1 MCVNG
6 DAMKPVMLLLLVA
19 FSAADG
25 LADEDYGTARALVE
39 SGEILSL
46 DQVLEKAGEHLQGR
60 ILEIEVEREGGRYVY
75 EIELLDDDGVVK
87 ELEID
92 AASGVLLKIERED

>member
-1 MCVNG
+1 
-6 DAMKPVMLLLLVA
+6 LLLVVA
-19 FSAADG
+19 WASIG

-39 SGEILSL
+39 KGEILSL
-46 DQVLEKAGEHLQGR
+46 DQILDKAGQHLQGR
-60 ILEIEVEREGGRYVY
+60 ILEIEVEREGGRYIY
-75 EIELLDDDGVVK
+75 EVEILDDHGVVK

>member
-6 DAMKPVMLLLLVA
+6 GAMKPVMLLLLVA